1 VSGVP
6 RGRWRWSSGVAV
18 LLSTA
23 FLAAV
28 ALPAPRSAREHVV
41 GGALLLVTIL
51 AGLLLVRIERRARAL
66 EDAYRGAL
74 EIAARLIDSLE
85 RFSENHSR
93 RVAESAVEMALALG
107 LTGTDVEDVRV
118 GGLLHDLA
126 TLDIPAESLAL
137 AAGITPEELDD
148 TGLRL
153 HGDVRSARTPGGTLR
168 RVIPMV
174 ACSRERWDGTG
185 RRSLRGPEIPLGA
198 RIIAVADAYDSMVTD
213 RAHRK
218 GRTHEAAL
226 AALQEASGTQFDPQ
240 AVDVFL
246 QLHATP
252 GGDTALPW
260 AA

>member
-1 VSGVP
+1 MSAP
-6 RGRWRWSSGVAV
+6 LGRRRWSAGTAV
-18 LLSTA
+18 LLGAA

-28 ALPAPRSAREHVV
+28 SFPAPHSARDRVV

-85 RFSENHSR
+85 RYSENHSR

-137 AAGITPEELDD
+137 AAGIAPEELEE
-148 TGLRL
+148 TGLRP
-153 HGDVRSARTPGGTLR
+153 HRDARPGRAPGGTLR

-218 GRTHEAAL
+218 GRTHEEAL
-226 AALQEASGTQFDPQ
+226 TALQEASGTQFDPQ
-240 AVDVFL
+240 AVAAFL
-246 QLHATP
+246 RLRGAST
-252 GGDTALPW
+252 GDGALPR

>member
-1 VSGVP
+1 M
-6 RGRWRWSSGVAV
+6 
-18 LLSTA
+18 LLGAA
-23 FLAAV
+23 FLTAV
-28 ALPAPRSAREHVV
+28 SFPAPHSARDQVV

-51 AGLLLVRIERRARAL
+51 AGLLLVKSERRARAL
-66 EDAYRGAL
+66 DDAYRGTL

-85 RFSENHSR
+85 RYSENHSR

-107 LTGTDVEDVRV
+107 LTGTEVEDVRV

-137 AAGITPEELDD
+137 AAGLAPEELAE
-148 TGLRL
+148 TGLHL
-153 HGDVRSARTPGGTLR
+153 HRDARSGRTPGGTLR

-174 ACSRERWDGTG
+174 ACCRERWDGTG

-198 RIIAVADAYDSMVTD
+198 RIIAVVDAYETMVTD

-218 GRTHEAAL
+218 GHTHEEAL
-226 AALQEASGTQFDPQ
+226 TALREASGTQFDPQ
-240 AVDVFL
+240 AVETFL
-246 QLHATP
+246 GLRGASA
-252 GGDTALPW
+252 GDTALPW

>member
-1 VSGVP
+1 VSGAP
-6 RGRWRWSSGVAV
+6 RSRQRWSSGAAV
-18 LLSTA
+18 LLGAA

-28 ALPAPRSAREHVV
+28 ALPAPRSARDHVV

-51 AGLLLVRIERRARAL
+51 AGLLLVRSERRAGAL
-66 EDAYRGAL
+66 EDAYRGTL

-93 RVAESAVEMALALG
+93 RVAESAVEMAVALG

-137 AAGITPEELDD
+137 AAGIAPEELDE
-148 TGLRL
+148 TAHRL
-153 HGDVRSARTPGGTLR
+153 HRDARPGRAPGGVLR

-218 GRTHEAAL
+218 GRTHEEAL
-226 AALQEASGTQFDPQ
+226 TALQEASGTQLDPQ
-240 AVDVFL
+240 VVAAFL
-246 QLHATP
+246 QLRGAS
-252 GGDTALPW
+252 GDDTAVPR

>member
-1 VSGVP
+1 MSGAP
-6 RGRWRWSSGVAV
+6 HDRRWSGGAAV
-18 LLSTA
+18 LLGAA

-28 ALPAPRSAREHVV
+28 ALPAPHTTRDHVV
-41 GGALLLVTIL
+41 GGALLVVTIL
-51 AGLLLVRIERRARAL
+51 AGLLLVKIERRARAL

-85 RFSENHSR
+85 RYSENHSR
-93 RVAESAVEMALALG
+93 RVAQSAVEMALALG
-107 LTGTDVEDVRV
+107 LTGSDVEDVRV

-126 TLDIPAESLAL
+126 TVDIPAESLAL
-137 AAGITPEELDD
+137 AAGIAPEELDEPRR
-148 TGLRL
+148 RL
-153 HGDVRSARTPGGTLR
+153 HRDDRPARAPGGTLR

-174 ACSRERWDGTG
+174 ACCRERWDGTG

-218 GRTHEAAL
+218 GRTHEEAL
-226 AALQEASGTQFDPQ
+226 AALREASGTQFDPQ
-240 AVDVFL
+240 AVEVL
-246 QLHATP
+246 LRLR
-252 GGDTALPW
+252 GGAAGDSGLPR

>member
-1 VSGVP
+1 VTRASRRV
-6 RGRWRWSSGVAV
+6 WRWSSGAAV
-18 LLSTA
+18 LLGAA

-51 AGLLLVRIERRARAL
+51 AGSLLVRSERRARAL
-66 EDAYRGAL
+66 EEAYRGAL

-85 RFSENHSR
+85 RYSENHSR

-137 AAGITPEELDD
+137 AAGIAPEELDES
-148 TGLRL
+148 GLRL
-153 HGDVRSARTPGGTLR
+153 HRDARPGRAPGGTLR

-218 GRTHEAAL
+218 GRTHEEAL
-226 AALQEASGTQFDPQ
+226 TALQEASGTQFDPQ
-240 AVDVFL
+240 VVAAFL
-246 QLHATP
+246 QLRGASA
-252 GGDTALPW
+252 GDTALPS